1 MAIITIQGIQFKTTG
16 KRLTAPRSKV
26 VLSYLEA
33 VKKGKGLA
41 EKYFKNSVKK

>member
-1 MAIITIQGIQFKTTG
+1 MVTISGVQFQTTG

-41 EKYFKNSVKK
+41 EKYFKNKAQK